1 MLSTRVLSVEPAT
14 DTMVVMLRA
23 DVASLADADILGD
36 LQSVFDAMRE
46 HQTTN
51 VVFDLSQ
58 NDFLASSLL
67 EAVREV
73 GQLVHGAGGRLALC
87 NVSITGR
94 EILHVVRFDTLWP
107 ILPTRSDALT
117 HVRA

>member
-1 MLSTRVLSVEPAT
+1 MPSRRVLFVEPTA
-14 DTMVVMLRA
+14 DAMVVMLRA
-23 DVASLADADILGD
+23 DVASLVDADILSD

-46 HQTTN
+46 HHTTN

-73 GQLVHGAGGRLALC
+73 GQIVQGAGGRLALC
-87 NVSITGR
+87 NVSVTGR